1 MSKSCTPK
9 PRYRTT
15 NWSSYNAALKSQGSL
30 TIWLD
35 KHMQWFTAASG
46 KLGHSPKFSDAA
58 IQLCLT
64 IKNLF
69 GLALRQATGFVE
81 SLLHLSGLSWPV
93 PDFST
98 ICRRQRNLQKSMCHI
113 KLARLGCICLWTRQ
127 VSNFWVKASGNAKNT
142 VLNAAANGASCILN
156 HTGFGGG

>member
-15 NWSSYNAALKSQGSL
+15 NWSSYNAELKSQGSL

-58 IQLCLT
+58 IQCVFGAQE
-64 IKNLF
+64 LF
-69 GLALRQATGFVE
+69 GLALRQSTGLEHAV
-81 SLLHLSGLSWPV
+81 LQLCGLTSPV

-98 ICRRQRNLQKSMCHI
+98 LCRRQLDLSVQ
-113 KLARLGCICLWTRQ
+113 APYTRSQ
-127 VSNFWVKASGNAKNT
+127 TCPSHAVWIRRGLSSWAGEWK
-142 VLNAAANGASCILN
+142 
-156 HTGFGGG
+156 